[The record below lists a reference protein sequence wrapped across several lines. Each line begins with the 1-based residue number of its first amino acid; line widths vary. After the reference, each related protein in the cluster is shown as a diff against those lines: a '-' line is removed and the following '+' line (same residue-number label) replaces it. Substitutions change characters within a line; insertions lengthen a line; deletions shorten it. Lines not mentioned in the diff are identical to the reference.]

1 VIAGTTAISEVDGE
15 HGGLSYRG
23 YTIADVVAHLG
34 FEATAHLLWWGR
46 PPSENP
52 PVKLVAGLAE
62 LRALPP
68 DAARVVDAL
77 STGTDPMDA
86 LRMGLSALGNLP
98 YPPTDERGMQV
109 VAAAPTV
116 LARFHRR
123 RQGLEP
129 IGPNPALPHV
139 ANFLYMLEGKVP
151 DTRRVYA
158 LESYCLCVLDHGMN
172 ASTFALRVVLS
183 TQADLLS
190 AVAAA
195 IGALKGPLH
204 GGAPSKAV
212 EMLDAIGTRENA
224 LPWIQAALGRKERLM
239 GFGHRAYKV
248 EDPRAILLREIARRS
263 APRERFELAAAV
275 EEAALAE
282 LRKAK
287 PNERLYTN
295 VEFYAGLVLEA
306 SGLPKDL
313 FPSVFGVARTVGWS
327 AHAVEQAAHNR
338 LIRPGVDYTGPR
350 GLSFPPGSPTRE
362 PPWRAG
368 PTYGFR
374 PSRRPSRRRP

>member
-1 VIAGTTAISEVDGE
+1 MAAARGGLEDVIAGTTAISEVDGE
-15 HGGLSYRG
+15 RGGLSYRG

-34 FEATAHLLWWGR
+34 FEAAVHLLWWGR

-52 PVKLVAGLAE
+52 PSKFVAGLADM
-62 LRALPP
+62 RGLPP
-68 DAARVVDAL
+68 DTARVVDAL
-77 STGTDPMDA
+77 SSGTDPMDA

-98 YPPTDERGMQV
+98 YPPTDEQGMRV

-129 IGPNPALPHV
+129 IAPNPGLPHV
-139 ANFLYMLEGKVP
+139 ANFLYMLEGQVP
-151 DTRRVYA
+151 DARRVYA

-212 EMLDAIGTRENA
+212 EMLDAIGTKENA
-224 LPWIQAALGRKERLM
+224 LPWIQAALARKERLM

-306 SGLPKDL
+306 SGLPRDL

-338 LIRPGVDYTGPR
+338 LIRPGVEYTGPR

-362 PPWRAG
+362 PP
-368 PTYGFR
+368 
-374 PSRRPSRRRP
+374 